1 MNGKMLFGIFAIF
14 LLGAGA
20 VFVSAEAENWEWK
33 NRRAEYENFE
43 GFGESRHAEGCQVKA
58 LLTDEM
64 QEEFYQR
71 MQEIRDSGLE
81 RREMRD
87 LKIALKDEFG
97 LEHHGNMRNARTEF
111 GGRGRNRMHW

>member
-1 MNGKMLFGIFAIF
+1 MNTKILFGIFAI
-14 LLGAGA
+14 LLVGA

-33 NRRAEYENFE
+33 NRRAEYDNFE
-43 GFGESRHAEGCQVKA
+43 GFGESRDAEGCQVKA
-58 LLTDEM
+58 LLTDEV
-64 QEEFYQR
+64 QEEFYHR

-87 LKIALKDEFG
+87 LKIALKEEYG

-111 GGRGRNRMHW
+111 SGNGRNRMRW